1 MNLAILC
8 FIESF
13 FSRLAARVFCSC
25 VLAGFCLWLFIF
37 QFSLFLPPLLS
48 CWCSRCVTV
57 SFSFIFVSL
66 LHLVLLPPFCFLQL
80 VPVMFPGV
88 YYRSN
93 YLVCVFIAFVFPH
106 FFCHHVCSNWSSLV
120 CLYSAY
126 WIFSCW
132 NKGLFGLY
140 KFCVWVLS
148 YLYRKICKLLNRSNN
163 EITLRQ
169 HIQKST
175 IYCVVKQNKIK

>member
-48 CWCSRCVTV
+48 CWCSRCVIV

-66 LHLVLLPPFCFLQL
+66 LYLVLLPPFCFLQL

-88 YYRSN
+88 YYRSD
-93 YLVCVFIAFVFPH
+93 YLVCVFITFVFPH
-106 FFCHHVCSNWSSLV
+106 FCCHHVCSNWSSLV
-120 CLYSAY
+120 CLYSGF
-126 WIFSCW
+126 WT
-132 NKGLFGLY
+132 
-140 KFCVWVLS
+140 
-148 YLYRKICKLLNRSNN
+148 LLPNGFLLA
-163 EITLRQ
+163 EIKVCLVCINSVFQ
-169 HIQKST
+169 S
-175 IYCVVKQNKIK
+175 